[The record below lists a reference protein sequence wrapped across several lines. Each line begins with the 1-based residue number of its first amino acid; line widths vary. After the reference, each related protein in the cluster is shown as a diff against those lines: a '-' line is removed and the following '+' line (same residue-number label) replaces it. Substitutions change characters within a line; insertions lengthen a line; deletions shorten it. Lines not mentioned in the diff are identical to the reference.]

1 MSKTI
6 VVTGAGSGIGEAI
19 AQHLA
24 EKGFSILL
32 MGRDLARLKSAQQSL
47 PNPASHHSHSVDVR
61 KPEQIRKALDASGIE
76 SLYGVV
82 VNAGVGGENHYGT
95 DDRWGEIIDINLSGS
110 YYTAQECLP
119 YLKKDP
125 SPYRR
130 ILFMSSILARL
141 GVPAYTGY
149 CASKAGLLGLMRS
162 FAAELAQADI
172 LVNAICP
179 GWVDTAM
186 AHQGLE
192 GMAKVFDISKEE
204 AYRKAM
210 SEVPLGR
217 MSEPADVARLTGFL
231 MAEETT
237 AFTGQT
243 FDPNGGALMA

>member
-19 AQHLA
+19 AHHLA
-24 EKGFSILL
+24 GMGFSILL
-32 MGRDLARLKSAQQSL
+32 LGRDASRLETTRKSLKQ
-47 PNPASHHSHSVDVR
+47 PEHHQSHSADVR
-61 KPEQIRKALDASGIE
+61 DPQAIRKALTASGIE

-82 VNAGVGGENHYGT
+82 ANAGVGGENHYGA
-95 DDRWGEIIDINLSGS
+95 DDRWNEIIDINLSGS
-110 YYTAQECLP
+110 YHTVQECLP

-125 SPYRR
+125 APYRK
-130 ILFMSSILARL
+130 IVLMSSILARL

-149 CASKAGLLGLMRS
+149 CASKAGMLGLMRA
-162 FAAELAQADI
+162 FAAELAAQNI

-192 GMAKVFDISKEE
+192 GMARVFDISKEE
-204 AYRKAM
+204 AYQRAM
-210 SEVPLGR
+210 SEVPLGK
-217 MSEPADVARLTGFL
+217 MSEPTDVARLTGFL

-243 FDPNGGALMA
+243 FDPNGGALMP